1 MTIKRN
7 HWTNEE
13 VMKILKQ
20 LKLEPT
26 YEHYN
31 YAIDIASQYFFNFEK
46 HFTEENAIAYLT
58 DEDRI
63 IKVGR

>member
-1 MTIKRN
+1 
-7 HWTNEE
+7 
-13 VMKILKQ
+13 MKILKQ

-63 IKVGR
+63 INVGR